1 MLVDKIIIAQ
11 DSLKDL
17 IDTLSA
23 GAYTSIS
30 KINFAALDRT
40 SIKAKG
46 VYGSKS
52 EIVRLL
58 RELDAV
64 DDDT

>member
-40 SIKAKG
+40 SIKATG